1 VRQRQAEALGLERR
15 LADLV
20 NQAYGLTPEDV
31 DLLWRTAHRAC
42 RSGSLESTCHEAAL
56 LCNRISSLTDKE
68 MPMISELDMV
78 VLTRDLSEHGLQKGD
93 VGTIV
98 HVYNISV
105 PAWH

>member
-1 VRQRQAEALGLERR
+1 
-15 LADLV
+15 
-20 NQAYGLTPEDV
+20 
-31 DLLWRTAHRAC
+31 
-42 RSGSLESTCHEAAL
+42 L

-98 HVYNISV
+98 HVYNV
-105 PAWH
+105 G